1 MEPKQSMIHRI
12 KAMSFSQINNV
23 IIWIIGGIV
32 FALVINAFSFQW
44 LWFPQT
50 IVITVPLLIVIGQIM
65 GWIVH
70 GELFASPLDK
80 THRFHQAYPIV
91 VSMISDVSSVLLLLV
106 QIHALDGSERDFI
119 FILVMALLFKSVFII
134 MILAMRFK
142 RALIVD
148 CFLSL
153 LSFGL
158 SFILYT
164 LAVTV

>member
-12 KAMSFSQINNV
+12 KALSFTQINRV
-23 IIWIIGGIV
+23 IVWVTGGIV

-50 IVITVPLLIVIGQIM
+50 IVIAVPLLILIGQII
-65 GWIVH
+65 GWSLH
-70 GELFASPLDK
+70 GELFALPLDK
-80 THRFHQAYPIV
+80 TDRLHQAYPILL
-91 VSMISDVSSVLLLLV
+91 SMISDASSVLLLLA
-106 QIHALDGSERDFI
+106 QIDALDGSERDFI
-119 FILVMALLFKSVFII
+119 FVLVMALLFKSVFIV
-134 MILAMRFK
+134 MVLAMRFK
-142 RALIVD
+142 RALIFD

-158 SFILYT
+158 SFVLYT